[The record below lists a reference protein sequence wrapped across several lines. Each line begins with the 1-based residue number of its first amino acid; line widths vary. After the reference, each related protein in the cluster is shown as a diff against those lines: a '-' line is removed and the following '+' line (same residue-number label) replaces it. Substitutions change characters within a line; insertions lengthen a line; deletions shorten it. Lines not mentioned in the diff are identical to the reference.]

1 MREPDYHNVILDT
14 HPYQCFTDDD
24 RKRDLHGQVQH
35 ALFERKKLLEDIEQA
50 TAVSG
55 RRVVVR
61 PAAAVTGR
69 PQRAWHS
76 TWPCGPTATPS

>member
-1 MREPDYHNVILDT
+1 MVIHDAFRPREWADFMREPDYQNVILDT

-50 TAVSG
+50 TALSG
-55 RRVVVR
+55 R
-61 PAAAVTGR
+61 
-69 PQRAWHS
+69 
-76 TWPCGPTATPS
+76 